1 MCGKISYNKVI
12 KFYRGSQGGKLELGT
27 SSNVM
32 SLKVMNQLGLK
43 TTRPYKSV
51 CAMESRDVKVCSL
64 IQDLSIKLEA
74 HLNISH
80 TMDVVVID
88 VPNT

>member
-1 MCGKISYNKVI
+1 
-12 KFYRGSQGGKLELGT
+12 
-27 SSNVM
+27 
-32 SLKVMNQLGLK
+32 
-43 TTRPYKSV
+43 
-51 CAMESRDVKVCSL
+51 MESREVKVYGL

-74 HLNISH
+74 HLNISR